1 MKERLRELGI
11 KTTELSEYMRIS
23 RPSLYKYV
31 SLYESGD
38 YGSIPEKVLR
48 VFKYIDR
55 HSKLT
60 KEQVVSFTI
69 CEFSESEISD
79 KKEAIRNYLMR
90 SNANDPKVGLMY
102 ALVTTHQL
110 DSIAEYL
117 SRACIKLESADFND
131 SDLRQ
136 VARLVLMRSDL
147 ESMEPLSEEDEQR
160 VRMELGE

>member
-31 SLYESGD
+31 GLYESGD
-38 YGSIPEKVLR
+38 YSSIPEKVLR
-48 VFKYIDR
+48 VFKHIDR

-60 KEQVVSFTI
+60 KEQVISFTI
-69 CEFSESEISD
+69 CEFAEGETSD

-90 SNANDPKVGLMY
+90 SSGNDPKVSLMY

-117 SRACIKLESADFND
+117 SRACIKLESADLDD
-131 SDLRQ
+131 SDLKQ
-136 VARLVLMRSDL
+136 VARLVLVRSDL
-147 ESMEPLSEEDEQR
+147 ESMEPLSEEDEKR
-160 VRMELGE
+160 VRKELGE